1 MGDFYN
7 NKLFFNVYIIMR
19 REKYCFTNRNKVICD
34 YNYLLEGYFMKFK
47 KQCVLGDKDKIVPE
61 IKEFDRF
68 VKKMS
73 TSDSLLSRHQLTKLT
88 QTGQVILRPLQS
100 RLNEKLPNRPLNL
113 SLIVYKNDL
122 RLRQLHV
129 ILPTGEVAEIYQYL
143 SQLNA
148 LLTGVISEHDF
159 YDNLMMKSEPSVQV
173 KTADKLT
180 RANQSLKQRIRQL
193 TETKIQLTSQ
203 YENAQAQSKQQLN
216 QLVISD
222 KQNQEL
228 QLKIKQLEQKI
239 KDYQFEFAKQKEEMG
254 FIREQIRIKQT
265 KQKRKKLVKQAQAT
279 EHVCPKLDDKFF
291 KEKIASLQQQVVKA
305 QQELQIYRKQRSSS
319 LQVSRSEKIRQLT
332 SELDLTCI
340 DDYHPLLRLVHKYNE
355 LVAED
360 LVLWQQM
367 QGHFVKVDNQWQFID
382 QNGQAYELSELSL
395 NGIISETLTTNYY
408 YSARQ
413 RSDTGY
419 IMLIRQLNKQVTNGQ
434 IENHKNE
441 TDTPIRLVNKQVLII
456 SWWGETVKNAA
467 KKLNYF
473 GIEVVW
479 LDPSDISNDKI
490 MHEMNK
496 VQYDF
501 ELIVM
506 RGAHHETVTAAHRLR
521 RSGRLVKVANN
532 PGASAMFDYVSGAL
546 GLTDD

>member
-1 MGDFYN
+1 MGDFYKN
-7 NKLFFNVYIIMR
+7 ELFFNVYIILR
-19 REKYCFTNRNKVICD
+19 HEKYCFINKNKVTCD
-34 YNYLLEGYFMKFK
+34 YNYLLEGYLMKLK
-47 KQCVLGDKDKIVPE
+47 KQCVLGNKNEIIPE

-73 TSDSLLSRHQLTKLT
+73 TSDSLLSRQQLTKLT
-88 QTGQVILRPLQS
+88 QTGQVMLYSLQS
-100 RLNEKLPNRPLNL
+100 RLDQKLPNRPLDL

-122 RLRQLHV
+122 RSRQLHV

-143 SQLNA
+143 SQHNA
-148 LLTGVISEHDF
+148 LLTEVISEHGF
-159 YDNLMMKSEPSVQV
+159 YDNLMMKSEPSVRV
-173 KTADKLT
+173 ETADKSN

-203 YENAQAQSKQQLN
+203 YEDAQAQLKQQLT
-216 QLVISD
+216 QLAISD
-222 KQNQEL
+222 KQNQGL

-239 KDYQFEFAKQKEEMG
+239 KDYQFEFTKQKDEMG
-254 FIREQIRIKQT
+254 LIREQFRIKQI
-265 KQKRKKLVKQAQAT
+265 KQKRKKLVKQAEVT

-291 KEKIASLQQQVVKA
+291 KEEIAGLHQQVVKA
-305 QQELQIYRKQRSSS
+305 QHELQLYRKQRSSS

-395 NGIISETLTTNYY
+395 NGIIPETLTTNYY

-441 TDTPIRLVNKQVLII
+441 NDVPVRWMNKQVLII

-521 RSGRLVKVANN
+521 RSGRQIKVANN
-532 PGASAMFDYVSGAL
+532 PGASAMFDYVSSAL
-546 GLTDD
+546 GLIEN